1 MRECKQIS
9 SQSSA
14 DASKRKENRNLK
26 HSRKHSRKVTLRVGV
41 KEITAANQ
49 ETGNYHKWL
58 MRNQPQIFSESGSR
72 LFFYRSQMA
81 VKPKRS
87 NLVSLM
93 TLSEI
98 S

>member
-1 MRECKQIS
+1 MRECKQVS

-26 HSRKHSRKVTLRVGV
+26 HSTKVTLRVGV

>member
-1 MRECKQIS
+1 MRECKQVS

-26 HSRKHSRKVTLRVGV
+26 HSRKVTLRVGV

-49 ETGNYHKWL
+49 KTGNYHKWL

>member
-1 MRECKQIS
+1 MRECKQVS

-14 DASKRKENRNLK
+14 DASKRKENRNL
-26 HSRKHSRKVTLRVGV
+26 KHSRKVTLRVGV

-58 MRNQPQIFSESGSR
+58 MRNQLQIFSESGSR
-72 LFFYRSQMA
+72 LFFHRSQMA

>member
-1 MRECKQIS
+1 MRECKQVS

-14 DASKRKENRNLK
+14 DASKRKENRNL
-26 HSRKHSRKVTLRVGV
+26 KHSRKVTLRVGV

-58 MRNQPQIFSESGSR
+58 MRNQPQIFSESGLR
-72 LFFYRSQMA
+72 LFFYQSQMA

>member
-1 MRECKQIS
+1 MRECKQVS

-26 HSRKHSRKVTLRVGV
+26 HSRKVTLRVGV
-41 KEITAANQ
+41 KEITVANQ

>member
-1 MRECKQIS
+1 MRECKQVS

-14 DASKRKENRNLK
+14 DASKRKENRNL
-26 HSRKHSRKVTLRVGV
+26 KHSRKVTLRVGV

-58 MRNQPQIFSESGSR
+58 MRNQQQIFSESGSR

>member
-1 MRECKQIS
+1 MRECKQVS

-26 HSRKHSRKVTLRVGV
+26 HSRKVTLWVGV

>member
-1 MRECKQIS
+1 MRECKQVS

-26 HSRKHSRKVTLRVGV
+26 HSRKVKLRVGV

>member
-1 MRECKQIS
+1 MRECKQVS

-26 HSRKHSRKVTLRVGV
+26 HSRKVTLRAGV

>member
-1 MRECKQIS
+1 MRECKQVS

-26 HSRKHSRKVTLRVGV
+26 HSRKVTLRVGV
-41 KEITAANQ
+41 KEISAANQ

-72 LFFYRSQMA
+72 LFFIDHRWQ
-81 VKPKRS
+81 
-87 NLVSLM
+87 
-93 TLSEI
+93 
-98 S
+98 

>member
-1 MRECKQIS
+1 MRECKQVS

-14 DASKRKENRNLK
+14 DASKRKENRNL
-26 HSRKHSRKVTLRVGV
+26 KHSRKVTLRVGV

-87 NLVSLM
+87 NLVSLI

>member
-1 MRECKQIS
+1 MRECKQVS

-14 DASKRKENRNLK
+14 DASKRKENRNL
-26 HSRKHSRKVTLRVGV
+26 KHSRKVTLRVGV

-72 LFFYRSQMA
+72 LFFYRSPDHRWQ
-81 VKPKRS
+81 
-87 NLVSLM
+87 
-93 TLSEI
+93 
-98 S
+98 

>member
-1 MRECKQIS
+1 MRECKLVS

-26 HSRKHSRKVTLRVGV
+26 HRRKVTLRVGV

>member
-1 MRECKQIS
+1 MRECKQVS

-14 DASKRKENRNLK
+14 DASKRKENRNL
-26 HSRKHSRKVTLRVGV
+26 KHSRKVTLRVGV

-81 VKPKRS
+81 VKPKQS

>member
-1 MRECKQIS
+1 MRECKQVS
-9 SQSSA
+9 SQSRA
-14 DASKRKENRNLK
+14 DASKRKENRNL
-26 HSRKHSRKVTLRVGV
+26 KHSRKVTLRVGV

>member
-1 MRECKQIS
+1 MRECKQVS

-14 DASKRKENRNLK
+14 DASKRNENRNLK
-26 HSRKHSRKVTLRVGV
+26 HSRKVTPRVGV

>member
-14 DASKRKENRNLK
+14 DASKRKENRNP
-26 HSRKHSRKVTLRVGV
+26 KHSRKVTLRVGV

-93 TLSEI
+93 TLNEI

>member
-1 MRECKQIS
+1 MRECKQVS

-14 DASKRKENRNLK
+14 DASKRKENRNL
-26 HSRKHSRKVTLRVGV
+26 KHSRKVTLRVGV

-87 NLVSLM
+87 NFVSLM

>member
-14 DASKRKENRNLK
+14 DASKRKENRNL
-26 HSRKHSRKVTLRVGV
+26 KHSRKVTLRVGV

>member
-1 MRECKQIS
+1 MRECKQVS

-14 DASKRKENRNLK
+14 DTSKRKENRNL
-26 HSRKHSRKVTLRVGV
+26 KHSRKVTLRVGV

-81 VKPKRS
+81 IKPKRS

>member
-1 MRECKQIS
+1 MRECKQVS

-14 DASKRKENRNLK
+14 DASKRKENRNL
-26 HSRKHSRKVTLRVGV
+26 KHSRKVTLRVGV

-87 NLVSLM
+87 NRVSLM

>member
-1 MRECKQIS
+1 MRECKQVS

-14 DASKRKENRNLK
+14 DASKRKENRNL
-26 HSRKHSRKVTLRVGV
+26 KHSRKVTLRVGV

-58 MRNQPQIFSESGSR
+58 MRNQPQIFFESGSR

>member
-1 MRECKQIS
+1 MRECKQVS

-26 HSRKHSRKVTLRVGV
+26 HSRKVTLRVGV

-49 ETGNYHKWL
+49 EIGNYHKWL

>member
-1 MRECKQIS
+1 MRECKQVS

-14 DASKRKENRNLK
+14 DVSKRKENRNL
-26 HSRKHSRKVTLRVGV
+26 KHSRKVTLRVGV

-93 TLSEI
+93 TLNEI

>member
-26 HSRKHSRKVTLRVGV
+26 HSRKVTLRVGV

-49 ETGNYHKWL
+49 GQEITT
-58 MRNQPQIFSESGSR
+58 SG
-72 LFFYRSQMA
+72 
-81 VKPKRS
+81 
-87 NLVSLM
+87 
-93 TLSEI
+93 
-98 S
+98 

>member
-1 MRECKQIS
+1 MRECKQVS

-14 DASKRKENRNLK
+14 DASKRKENRNL
-26 HSRKHSRKVTLRVGV
+26 KHSRKVTLRVGV

-58 MRNQPQIFSESGSR
+58 MRNQPQIFPESGSR

>member
-1 MRECKQIS
+1 MRECKQVS

-14 DASKRKENRNLK
+14 DASKRKENRNL
-26 HSRKHSRKVTLRVGV
+26 KHSRKVTLRVGV

-58 MRNQPQIFSESGSR
+58 MRNQPQIFLESGSR

>member
-1 MRECKQIS
+1 MRECKQVS

-14 DASKRKENRNLK
+14 DASKRKENRNL
-26 HSRKHSRKVTLRVGV
+26 KHSRKVTLRVGV

>member
-1 MRECKQIS
+1 MRECKQVS

-14 DASKRKENRNLK
+14 DASKRKENRNL
-26 HSRKHSRKVTLRVGV
+26 KHSRKVTLRVGV

-72 LFFYRSQMA
+72 LFF
-81 VKPKRS
+81 
-87 NLVSLM
+87 
-93 TLSEI
+93 LSI
-98 S
+98 TDGSKAKTK

>member
-1 MRECKQIS
+1 MRECKQVS

-26 HSRKHSRKVTLRVGV
+26 HSRKVTLRVGV
-41 KEITAANQ
+41 KEISAANQ

>member
-1 MRECKQIS
+1 MRECKQVS

-14 DASKRKENRNLK
+14 DASKRKENRNL
-26 HSRKHSRKVTLRVGV
+26 KHSRKVTLRVGV

-93 TLSEI
+93 TLNETS
-98 S
+98 

>member
-1 MRECKQIS
+1 MRECKQVG

-26 HSRKHSRKVTLRVGV
+26 HSRKVTLRVGV
-41 KEITAANQ
+41 KEISAANQ

>member
-1 MRECKQIS
+1 MRECKQVS

-26 HSRKHSRKVTLRVGV
+26 HSRKVTLRVGV
-41 KEITAANQ
+41 KEISAANQ

-72 LFFYRSQMA
+72 LFFYRSQMV

>member
-1 MRECKQIS
+1 MRECKQVS

-26 HSRKHSRKVTLRVGV
+26 HSRKVTLRVGV
-41 KEITAANQ
+41 KEITAAIQ

>member
-1 MRECKQIS
+1 MRECKQVS

-14 DASKRKENRNLK
+14 DASKRKENRNL
-26 HSRKHSRKVTLRVGV
+26 KHSRKVTLRVGV

-93 TLSEI
+93 TLNEI

>member
-1 MRECKQIS
+1 MRECKQVS

-26 HSRKHSRKVTLRVGV
+26 HSRKVTLRVGV
-41 KEITAANQ
+41 KEISAANQ

-87 NLVSLM
+87 NLVSPM

>member
-1 MRECKQIS
+1 MRECKQVS
-9 SQSSA
+9 SRSSA
-14 DASKRKENRNLK
+14 DASKRKENRNL
-26 HSRKHSRKVTLRVGV
+26 KHSRKVTLRVGV

>member
-1 MRECKQIS
+1 MRECKQVS

-14 DASKRKENRNLK
+14 DASKRKENRNL
-26 HSRKHSRKVTLRVGV
+26 KHSRKVTLRVGV

-87 NLVSLM
+87 NLVSPM

>member
-1 MRECKQIS
+1 MRECKQVS

-14 DASKRKENRNLK
+14 DASKRNQNRNL
-26 HSRKHSRKVTLRVGV
+26 KHSRKVTLRVGV
-41 KEITAANQ
+41 KEIAAANQ